1 MMLPTTLQRT
11 DRSERQRLAVP
22 TRDINKLIDALVT
35 RRWLDISVTE
45 DREQIGAAVGALLHD
60 LAERR
65 CSSQADTEPG
75 QQYLA

>member
-35 RRWLDISVTE
+35 LRWLDISVSE
-45 DREQIGAAVGALLHD
+45 DRKQIGAAVGALLDD
-60 LAERR
+60 LAKRR
-65 CSSQADTEPG
+65 CSS
-75 QQYLA
+75 